1 MIFIRPDGWD
11 GMKDLEVRVGPNG
24 DATNFTT
31 NPLCGAAFPGPAV
44 KDKVSI
50 LKLLL
55 LRLFRK
61 ARPFCNWLQ
70 FSKRSS
76 FVELSP

>member
-1 MIFIRPDGWD
+1 
-11 GMKDLEVRVGPNG
+11 MKDLEVRVGPNG

-50 LKLLL
+50 LKLIFGDCSVKLYH
-55 LRLFRK
+55 FVIGY
-61 ARPFCNWLQ
+61 
-70 FSKRSS
+70 SS
-76 FVELSP
+76 QNDLALGTVTLKSVASN